1 MDLKLFQN
9 FKNEIINSTIGYWI
23 AMKAMIN

>member
-1 MDLKLFQN
+1 MDLNLFQN